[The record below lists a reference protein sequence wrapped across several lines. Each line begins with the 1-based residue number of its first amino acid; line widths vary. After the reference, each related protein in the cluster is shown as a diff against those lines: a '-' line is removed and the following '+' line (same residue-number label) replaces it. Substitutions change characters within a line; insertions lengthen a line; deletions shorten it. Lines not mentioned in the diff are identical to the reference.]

1 MAWDGNL
8 GVVPPVK
15 FHIAV
20 KMSGGGGGSSLHD
33 DHAKKS
39 RLLI

>member
-20 KMSGGGGGSSLHD
+20 KMSGGGGVEPS
-33 DHAKKS
+33 
-39 RLLI
+39 

>member
-20 KMSGGGGGSSLHD
+20 KMSGGGGSSLHD